1 MELYKSTYF
10 LDIRR
15 IPIRIICHRSILLLL
30 KIKMPDLEYICCMVT
45 YNLNRKHSIMVHVH
59 LHRKTNKW
67 DFVWG
72 YIKQEK
78 GVSKKCTSITR
89 LSHICRGQIVKCI
102 SQCNSQ
108 FTRCIKNYARRL
120 HFQFGISNF
129 LHVLNCY
136 FSYIDQNC
144 EYKIIYNKI
153 YTVSRQV

>member
-108 FTRCIKNYARRL
+108 FTRCIKKYAMTYQIFNL
-120 HFQFGISNF
+120 ALII
-129 LHVLNCY
+129 
-136 FSYIDQNC
+136 SYIFW
-144 EYKIIYNKI
+144 
-153 YTVSRQV
+153 VSIFLFYLSKFWI